1 MGHVYLSKNDQCQ
14 PRAAWHPTPSP
25 EGNRRKVGRRKSHG
39 VLVEDHEEAGDG
51 EADVLRPGMSFRVA
65 FTIEGQ
71 SYPRL
76 PEAAIIWGGSGS
88 YIWGVDGDTAFRVP
102 VDIVARNEGHVLVR
116 GDLHAGARIITEGVQ
131 KVREGSRIVDVGERE
146 TGLAVGG
153 SPIVSDET
161 R

>member
-1 MGHVYLSKNDQCQ
+1 MAVIV
-14 PRAAWHPTPSP
+14 T
-25 EGNRRKVGRRKSHG
+25 
-39 VLVEDHEEAGDG
+39 EATLELRLFTDWTFT
-51 EADVLRPGMSFRVA
+51 EAFFQQGRVA